1 MHTSNNKGSITIFV
15 ALIIPTLI
23 AFLFTMI
30 DFTRFIGARN
40 QVKMASYNAIESAL
54 GSYNSDL
61 YSGYGLLA
69 FKGNETIKGNIRN
82 IVKKNLY
89 SNDETQSSFYGFE
102 INDSDIDV
110 DYMGN
115 LFQKDVLQEQMIRT
129 MKYQAPTNAVLI
141 GLKELI
147 GEVAK
152 ADDKSNTL
160 DDLEALNKEVKKFK
174 KDMDN
179 IEKAKDAIKELVL
192 LMAQNYFLVD
202 QIPFYKDNVSGIKW
216 NDLAKDTNNF
226 IEQCVI
232 HFVGG
237 YDLKDLYLPKALT
250 AKYMKYIITAYK
262 NLSLPEGQDKNID
275 LLDENLSKRLD
286 EVFDNNIV
294 SFKNKIESA
303 NKISDK
309 LNAAITSITNI
320 EAKKGSLDT
329 KISNYRKKY
338 LTNENL
344 NGEDKDFYNNIKK
357 DIDDIDSKLNNLEL
371 TSIKEVFAVGIETIA
386 TINSNVEYIRSEV
399 TNIENSITNNM
410 LNEIEYKALEEY
422 IKKYK
427 NEAKI
432 GEEDN
437 ISKEKYINIVDEML
451 ENLSENS
458 TLKNSLSDQLKKLK
472 KLVPNDL
479 GPGSINKL
487 VFKIDV
493 KTSAMEG
500 AKAIWNFFKSQKI
513 DQESVMDIL
522 NSLPSYSIDSSIVNS
537 MPSKNQEGLVPKEM
551 TLTEFSEQVQK
562 DDDTGGIFNTSKEL
576 GQDSSMFS
584 TIASLVS
591 DSANSLLDQ
600 LFLVEYIMTNFKGM
614 IDENRMPAEY
624 DGDTILENEIEA
636 IINNLS
642 YSDGVNKNV
651 MVSKIAA
658 FRTIMNGIS
667 LWNDSSK
674 MNILNQIELVGN
686 HFFGLGSVFKYTAIV
701 GWTLLETRYDLLD
714 IFRGYKVPLIKKK
727 DEWITKIS
735 IKGNVVNN
743 AGQITEEVLEGLTEV
758 QIDVVAPKENPKEA
772 YNKQDVVLSLD
783 YATHCRLEL
792 LVASKDKLVNRAGNI
807 IYANMKNSD
816 NNFDFTEYFVGIDL
830 NVGSDIRKFFN
841 IETLSSTGSN
851 GSFKINKINTKK
863 SYD

>member
-1 MHTSNNKGSITIFV
+1 
-15 ALIIPTLI
+15 
-23 AFLFTMI
+23 
-30 DFTRFIGARN
+30 
-40 QVKMASYNAIESAL
+40 
-54 GSYNSDL
+54 
-61 YSGYGLLA
+61 
-69 FKGNETIKGNIRN
+69 
-82 IVKKNLY
+82 
-89 SNDETQSSFYGFE
+89 
-102 INDSDIDV
+102 
-110 DYMGN
+110 
-115 LFQKDVLQEQMIRT
+115 
-129 MKYQAPTNAVLI
+129 
-141 GLKELI
+141 
-147 GEVAK
+147 
-152 ADDKSNTL
+152 
-160 DDLEALNKEVKKFK
+160 
-174 KDMDN
+174 
-179 IEKAKDAIKELVL
+179 
-192 LMAQNYFLVD
+192 
-202 QIPFYKDNVSGIKW
+202 
-216 NDLAKDTNNF
+216 
-226 IEQCVI
+226 
-232 HFVGG
+232 
-237 YDLKDLYLPKALT
+237 
-250 AKYMKYIITAYK
+250 
-262 NLSLPEGQDKNID
+262 
-275 LLDENLSKRLD
+275 
-286 EVFDNNIV
+286 
-294 SFKNKIESA
+294 
-303 NKISDK
+303 
-309 LNAAITSITNI
+309 
-320 EAKKGSLDT
+320 
-329 KISNYRKKY
+329 
-338 LTNENL
+338 
-344 NGEDKDFYNNIKK
+344 
-357 DIDDIDSKLNNLEL
+357 
-371 TSIKEVFAVGIETIA
+371 
-386 TINSNVEYIRSEV
+386 
-399 TNIENSITNNM
+399 M

-614 IDENRMPAEY
+614 IDENIMPAEY

-674 MNILNQIELVGN
+674 MNILNQIE
-686 HFFGLGSVFKYTAIV
+686 Y
-701 GWTLLETRYDLLD
+701 
-714 IFRGYKVPLIKKK
+714 
-727 DEWITKIS
+727 
-735 IKGNVVNN
+735 
-743 AGQITEEVLEGLTEV
+743 
-758 QIDVVAPKENPKEA
+758 
-772 YNKQDVVLSLD
+772 
-783 YATHCRLEL
+783 
-792 LVASKDKLVNRAGNI
+792 I
-807 IYANMKNSD
+807 IRCFICD
-816 NNFDFTEYFVGIDL
+816 
-830 NVGSDIRKFFN
+830 
-841 IETLSSTGSN
+841 
-851 GSFKINKINTKK
+851 
-863 SYD
+863 